1 MELPS
6 THYDLSII
14 EDKFTTTGKLNSF
27 KKYIS
32 SIEPRNIIQIY
43 TGYHSLNELRD
54 FLIKYELYVESK
66 SELIYWVRVY
76 YNSWISSINKRIQV
90 ANDYL
95 LIKHIII
102 EHFTELKQN
111 ALKQFITTLDYIN
124 NIYIEELINMMPT
137 PSNDEYGD
145 TP

>member
-1 MELPS
+1 MEIPS
-6 THYDLSII
+6 TTYDLSII
-14 EDKFTTTGKLNSF
+14 EDKFTTPGKLNSF

-32 SIEPRNIIQIY
+32 SIEPRNIITIY
-43 TGYHSLNELRD
+43 TGYHSLSELMD
-54 FLIKYELYVESK
+54 FLIKHELYVESK

-76 YNSWISSINKRIQV
+76 YNSWLNSINKRIKV
-90 ANDYL
+90 ADDYL

-137 PSNDEYGD
+137 PSKDEDEY
-145 TP
+145 

>member
-32 SIEPRNIIQIY
+32 SIEPRNIITIY

-137 PSNDEYGD
+137 PSKDED
-145 TP
+145 ED

>member
-124 NIYIEELINMMPT
+124 NIYIEELINILPT
-137 PSNDEYGD
+137 PSKDED
-145 TP
+145 ED